1 MSPMV
6 QIPKEEYILRTTSAC
21 PGCSSSL
28 SLRYILKAAGPDTVL
43 VIPASCSSVFQG
55 MYPNTAVNVPVYN
68 IAFAAAASCA
78 SGMSAG
84 LRRAGRETRVI
95 VYAGDGGTV
104 DIGLQALSGALE
116 RETDFLYICYD
127 NEAYGNTGMQRSGST
142 PLGALTTTT
151 PAGKVHPKKEIDRI
165 VEAHHPPYQATAI
178 SAFPLDL
185 FQKVEKALTFRG
197 PSFIHLLA
205 PCPTGWRFPHG
216 KTIEVGR
223 MAIKTGA
230 WILWERVHGTLSV
243 SAPSRGPLERP
254 LPLEDYLGMQGRFKG
269 TDPVLLNR
277 LQQEIDTM
285 REAVLREAGR
295 A

>member
-1 MSPMV
+1 MV
-6 QIPKEEYILRTTSAC
+6 EIPKDEYIEKTTSAC

-43 VIPASCSSVFQG
+43 VIPASCSSVIQG

-78 SGMSAG
+78 SGMVAA
-84 LRRAGRETRVI
+84 LRRAGRDTKVI

-104 DIGLQALSGALE
+104 DIGLHALSGALE

-151 PAGKVHPKKEIDRI
+151 PSGKVHPKKEIDRI

-185 FQKVEKALTFRG
+185 FHKVGRALSFRG
-197 PSFIHLLA
+197 SSFIHLLA

-216 KTIEVGR
+216 KTIGVGR
-223 MAIKTGA
+223 MAVKTAA
-230 WILWERVHGTLSV
+230 WVLWERVNGTLTV
-243 SAPSRGPLERP
+243 SGPSRGPLKRP
-254 LPLEDYLGMQGRFKG
+254 VPLRDYLEMQGRFRG
-269 TDPVLLNR
+269 VDPVLLSR
-277 LQQEIDTM
+277 LQQGIDTN
-285 REAVLREAGR
+285 REAILEEAGR
-295 A
+295 E

>member
-1 MSPMV
+1 
-6 QIPKEEYILRTTSAC
+6 
-21 PGCSSSL
+21 
-28 SLRYILKAAGPDTVL
+28 
-43 VIPASCSSVFQG
+43 

-78 SGMSAG
+78 SGMVAG
-84 LRRAGRETRVI
+84 LRQTGRETKVI

-151 PAGKVHPKKEIDRI
+151 PSGKIHPKKEIDRI

-185 FQKVEKALTFRG
+185 FHKVEKALTIRG

-205 PCPTGWRFPHG
+205 PCPTGWRFPHE

-223 MAIKTGA
+223 MAVKTA
-230 WILWERVHGTLSV
+230 SWILWERFHGSLTV
-243 SAPSRGPLERP
+243 SGPSRGPLKKPVP
-254 LPLEDYLGMQGRFKG
+254 LPDYLEMQGRFRG
-269 TDPVLLNR
+269 VDPALLNR
-277 LQQEIDTM
+277 LQEEIDI
-285 REAVLREAGR
+285 RRKEILSEAGR